1 MKKTGLIS
9 IFRVYCLGIIII
21 FMLLALTLAF
31 AESKFPPTG
40 SKDVG
45 SPTARTDREMVQAF
59 ALVSPSSGGM
69 FSVKS
74 GDNTIK
80 LGIDLKP
87 STIPDKSLLPIK
99 VNLEQVKVVEVI
111 DQKLPRQF
119 YIPPGTAAYKI
130 TASSSSGDPILAKQ
144 IRDTFSLRMGYPKG
158 MKPELARNLRVSV
171 LYQNRWLPLPSQWD
185 AASQTVVTKSAIHF
199 SAYRLLAKS
208 DVAREDIIAYPNPV
222 QFGNFGGTKR
232 TVKFLNVPLGAAIEI
247 YTVTGDKIREIDVQT
262 SNVSWDGIKDDDDLV
277 TSGLYIY
284 RVQTPG
290 WEAFGKIAVLR

>member
-1 MKKTGLIS
+1 MKKTGLIK
-9 IFRVYCLGIIII
+9 IFRIHYLGFIII
-21 FMLLALTLAF
+21 FMILALTLAF
-31 AESKFPPTG
+31 AESKLPPRG
-40 SKDVG
+40 ENDAG
-45 SPTARTDREMVQAF
+45 LPTTKTDREMVQAF

-74 GDNTIK
+74 GNSTIK

-87 STIPDKSLLPIK
+87 TTIADKNLLPLK
-99 VNLEQVKVVEVI
+99 VNLEQVKTVEVI

-119 YIPPGTAAYKI
+119 HIPPGTAVYKI
-130 TASSSSGDPILAKQ
+130 TAISSAGAPILAKQ
-144 IRDTFSLRMGYPKG
+144 IKDTFSLRLGYPKG
-158 MKPELARNLRVSV
+158 IKPEMARNMRVSV

-199 SAYRLLAKS
+199 SAYRLLARS

-222 QFGNFGGTKR
+222 QFGSFGGTKR
-232 TVKFLNVPLGAAIEI
+232 TVKFLNVPLGAVIEI
-247 YTVTGDKIREIDVQT
+247 YRVSGDKIREIDVET

-284 RVQTPG
+284 RVKTPG